1 LAIGRN
7 RYVARDR
14 IHATGS
20 AVTKNQQQRTVFM
33 PIPAPVDN
41 IASFGS
47 TLAFDTNAIVS
58 IKQSWWDDWTLRE
71 DLTCT
76 AVAWQVAPNVGYC
89 QLHRRYGP
97 TTERDGS
104 FANRTKLNLD
114 GWYVRIEVICADGSR
129 LWHGFIDDTG
139 EEESGFV
146 AISELDI
153 DLEPIV
159 VQRPTGKQTF
169 TGVGMLAALDR
180 SPILATMFR
189 TTEANQGVV
198 FFDGPALD
206 EMRWAESA
214 PHFNPTV
221 QADETKRNV
230 RQIET
235 RTSAEYFVPDQTAPL
250 ADAAVTRESHI
261 FGWVGLYSISDDLTT
276 LALWTTR
283 QIVKYLVA
291 YASPRNRDFQEV
303 MPIHIDSETQIP
315 NFGTPDID
323 CDGLTL
329 KQALD
334 RVLSENQGLGYWCYV
349 DEPTNQLRI
358 VPYTIL
364 RDAVTVG
371 SDTIPA
377 NAVQFD
383 LYLVTDPV
391 TKYTLQRSISSR
403 FNQVVIR
410 GAKRK
415 KVFTIPFARLA
426 NGWTSTELTAFN
438 TAFPDP
444 ATPDLA
450 SENAKRDAM
459 EQAAWRHIYRNFV
472 FLHTWDFRVTANDI
486 DYWHLFENEDIY
498 KINET
503 SGRYFP
509 YPSRMRILDLL
520 PLKDRIKYETGDKK
534 AEHKTSRA
542 AFRRP
547 NLYGRAHSETFGVG
561 GSTTMDGAPKSWVER
576 AKRHT
581 LYSVNDP
588 DYSVEVKPLKSE
600 HSIGVA
606 IDVLGAPQTVM
617 SNNTAL
623 TISHLPPLM
632 YSSLFV
638 TLAIEDDRHVE
649 KVYPAAEF
657 IDEVDNVFRKVIDF
671 GDRFEEIELLDGT
684 IVGFDTLL
692 FLQRDG
698 NTYIRD
704 DSTEMETLARQVYEF
719 YNRTRHILR
728 VNTRRSTSL
737 LWPGQFVK
745 DLNPIEAPT
754 NQHAVEVNC
763 IISEVAITL
772 PVGNDGAETKPTFS
786 IVTNRGDIDFLYYA
800 PRNS

>member
-1 LAIGRN
+1 
-7 RYVARDR
+7 
-14 IHATGS
+14 
-20 AVTKNQQQRTVFM
+20 M
-33 PIPAPVDN
+33 PVPIPVDN

-47 TLAFDTNAIVS
+47 TLAFDANAIVS
-58 IKQSWWDDWTLRE
+58 IRQNWWDSWTLRE

-76 AVAWQVAPNVGYC
+76 AVAWQVSPNVGYC

-97 TTERDGS
+97 TTERNGS
-104 FANRTKLNLD
+104 FSNRTKLNLD
-114 GWYVRIEVICADGSR
+114 GWYVRIEVICPDGSR

-146 AISELDI
+146 AMNELDI

-189 TTEANQGVV
+189 TTAANEGVAY
-198 FFDGPALD
+198 FDGPDLE

-221 QADETKRNV
+221 QADETRRNI

-235 RTSAEYFVPDQTAPL
+235 RTNSEYAVPDQTAPL
-250 ADAAVTRESHI
+250 ADAAVARYTHI
-261 FGWVGLYSISDDLTT
+261 FGWVGLYSIADDLTT
-276 LALWTTR
+276 LALWTPR

-303 MPIHIDSETQIP
+303 MPIHIDSLTQIP
-315 NFGTPDID
+315 DFGNPDID

-334 RVLSENQGLGYWCYV
+334 RVMSENQGLGYWCYV

-364 RDAVTVG
+364 RDAITVG
-371 SDTIPA
+371 TDTIAA

-391 TKYTLQRSISSR
+391 TQYTLQRSISSR

-415 KVFTIPFARLA
+415 KVFTIPYSNLSS
-426 NGWTSTELTAFN
+426 GWSNADFTAWS
-438 TAFPDP
+438 TAFPTP
-444 ATPDLA
+444 PVPDLA
-450 SENAKRDAM
+450 SQNAMIDGL
-459 EQAAWRHIYRNFV
+459 EQAAFKHIYRNFV
-472 FLHTWDFRVTANDI
+472 FRSGWDFRVTANNI
-486 DYWHLFENEDIY
+486 DFSQIFENENVFN
-498 KINET
+498 INPED
-503 SGRYFP
+503 GRYFGFP
-509 YPSRMRILDLL
+509 GRLRVSDLL
-520 PLKDRIKYETGDKK
+520 PLKDGIKYETGDKK
-534 AEHKTSRA
+534 SEHRTKRTP
-542 AFRRP
+542 FRKL
-547 NLYGRAHSETFGVG
+547 NLYSRAHSNTFGPG
-561 GSTTMDGAPKSWVER
+561 GGMAVMDGAPTSWVDR

-581 LYSVNDP
+581 LYSINDP
-588 DYSVEVKPLKSE
+588 DYSVDLKPLKSE

-606 IDVLGAPQTVM
+606 IDVIGGPQTIM
-617 SNNTAL
+617 AGS
-623 TISHLPPLM
+623 ISQFYIPHLPPLM
-632 YSSLFV
+632 HEYLFL
-638 TLAIEDDRHVE
+638 TLSMEDDRYFE
-649 KVYPAAEF
+649 KVFPAS
-657 IDEVDNVFRKVIDF
+657 DDVLEVDNVFRKVLDF
-671 GDRFEEIELLDGT
+671 GERFQEIELLDTT
-684 IVGFDTLL
+684 IVGFDSND
-692 FLQRDG
+692 FLRRDSRAF
-698 NTYIRD
+698 IRD
-704 DSTEMETLARQVYEF
+704 DGTEMTTLARQVYEF

-728 VNTRRSTSL
+728 VNTRRVTAL
-737 LWPGQFVK
+737 LWPGQFIK
-745 DLNPIEAPT
+745 DLNPIEFPN

-763 IISEVAITL
+763 IISEIAITL
-772 PVGNDGAETKPTFS
+772 PVGTGGVETKPTFS

-800 PRNS
+800 PRTV

>member
-1 LAIGRN
+1 
-7 RYVARDR
+7 
-14 IHATGS
+14 
-20 AVTKNQQQRTVFM
+20 M
-33 PIPAPVDN
+33 PVPAPVDN

-47 TLAFDTNAIVS
+47 TLAFDANAIVS
-58 IKQSWWDDWTLRE
+58 IKQSWWDNWTLRE

-104 FANRTKLNLD
+104 FVNRTKLNLD
-114 GWYVRIEVICADGSR
+114 GWYVRIEVICPDGTR

-146 AISELDI
+146 AMNELDG
-153 DLEPIV
+153 LGAPIV

-235 RTSAEYFVPDQTAPL
+235 RTNAEYAVPDQTAPL
-250 ADAAVTRESHI
+250 ADAAVFRETHI
-261 FGWVGLYSISDDLTT
+261 FGWVGLYSITDDLTT
-276 LALWTTR
+276 LSLWTPR
-283 QIVKYLVA
+283 QIVQYLVA

-303 MPIHIDSETQIP
+303 MPIHIDNLTQIP
-315 NFGTPDID
+315 DFGNPDID

-349 DEPTNQLRI
+349 DETTNQLRI

-364 RDAVTVG
+364 RDAITVG
-371 SDTIPA
+371 TDTIAA

-391 TKYTLQRSISSR
+391 TQYTLQRSISSR
-403 FNQVVIR
+403 FNQVVVR

-426 NGWTSTELTAFN
+426 NGWTAAELTAFN
-438 TAFPDP
+438 TAFPNP
-444 ATPDLA
+444 AAPDLA
-450 SENAKRDAM
+450 SENAKRDAL

-472 FLHTWDFRVTANDI
+472 LNSTWDFRVTANDI
-486 DYWHLFENEDIY
+486 DFSQIFENSNVFN
-498 KINET
+498 INSDT
-503 SGRYFP
+503 GRYFGFP
-509 YPSRMRILDLL
+509 GRLKILDLL

-534 AEHKTSRA
+534 SEHKTSRA
-542 AFRRP
+542 AFRRL
-547 NLYGRAHSETFGVG
+547 NLYSRAHSATFGPG
-561 GSTTMDGAPKSWVER
+561 GGLQVMDGVPTSWVDR

-581 LYSVNDP
+581 LYSINDP
-588 DYSVEVKPLKSE
+588 DYTVDVKPFKSE
-600 HSIGVA
+600 HSIGVS
-606 IDVLGAPQTVM
+606 IDVVGGPQTIM
-617 SNNTAL
+617 SNSVSDFF
-623 TISHLPPLM
+623 IPHLPPLM
-632 YSSLFV
+632 YNSLFV
-638 TLAIEDDRHVE
+638 TLAMEDDRHFE
-649 KVYPAAEF
+649 KVYPASA
-657 IDEVDNVFRKVIDF
+657 DVLDTDNTFRKVINF
-671 GDRFEEIELLDGT
+671 GDRFQEIELLDTT
-684 IVGFDTLL
+684 IVGFDSND
-692 FLQRDG
+692 FLRRDSR
-698 NTYIRD
+698 TFVRD
-704 DSTEMETLARQVYEF
+704 DGTEMETLARQVYEF

-728 VNTRRSTSL
+728 VNTRRVTAL
-737 LWPGQFVK
+737 IWPGQFIK

-763 IISEVAITL
+763 IVSEVAITL
-772 PVGNDGAETKPTFS
+772 PVGTSGSETKPSFS

-800 PRNS
+800 PRTV